1 MAKSRKSRARAA
13 LAAEYLAE
21 HRSVTASDPLPT
33 TTSFPAPDAGDK
45 GRRRP
50 LNGPEAVVIVV
61 VIIAAVVLGLAH
73 VTVGVVIALLAAAG
87 AVSVAVVNRRVP
99 RVVIPQSN

>member
-1 MAKSRKSRARAA
+1 MGKSRKNKARAA
-13 LAAEYLAE
+13 LAADFLAE
-21 HRSVTASDPLPT
+21 HRSVAASDALTPT
-33 TTSFPAPDAGDK
+33 TTYPAPHAG
-45 GRRRP
+45 GQGGRRP
-50 LNGPEAVVIVV
+50 LNSPEAVVIIV

-73 VTVGVVIALLAAAG
+73 VTLGIIIALLAAAG